1 MENAAYVQ
9 EGIEMFLFLIA
20 GIMSSAV
27 LHSLSHV

>member
-9 EGIEMFLFLIA
+9 ESIEMFLFLIA